1 MPSLASSI
9 TVFSELNQHNKSMI
23 NFIKKIKSI
32 FVLISGCNYS
42 AGVLLPITSCDPI
55 APIPSRHVIRST
67 RLRAS
72 FRLRLLS
79 RSPAAHHV
87 MWSNRPIP
95 SRHVIRSTRLQSPAA
110 AAAANIGQLK
120 ITRALEHVNMFCSPA
135 VDGRWLI
142 AGFFESTVLFNKV
155 EPENNNRRNRIKE
168 M

>member
-9 TVFSELNQHNKSMI
+9 TVFSELNQHHKSMI
-23 NFIKKIKSI
+23 NFIKKMKSI
-32 FVLISGCNYS
+32 FVLPSGCE
-42 AGVLLPITSCDPI
+42 VLLPITSCDPI
-55 APIPSRHVIRST
+55 A
-67 RLRAS
+67 
-72 FRLRLLS
+72 
-79 RSPAAHHV
+79 
-87 MWSNRPIP
+87 PIP

-155 EPENNNRRNRIKE
+155 EPENNNRRNQIKE
-168 M
+168 MYWANGPTIGGFSALKIPLRCSVNRNIEAVGTR